1 MADKDKKRT
10 VVEQL
15 VELARKPGVIVTVL
29 AAVGLTGKDAVEQA
43 NTLLS
48 MDLPAWA
55 LLALVGGYIAA
66 RVIYNLLRLVYGMAK
81 DVSLMRQA
89 FEEFRDWT
97 REQLNDGGEKFNA
110 YGVLLDDHGQRLTL
124 IEDVFKAEIVAYREK
139 QKRETGKLEAK
150 K

>member
-1 MADKDKKRT
+1 MANNKKKRDL
-10 VVEQL
+10 VDQL

-29 AAVGLTGKDAVEQA
+29 AAVGLTGQDAVAQA
-43 NTLLS
+43 NALLS

-66 RVIYNLLRLVYGMAK
+66 RVIYNLLRRITGMAE
-81 DVSLMRQA
+81 DIACMRQA
-89 FEEFRDWT
+89 WEEFRDWT
-97 REQLNDGGEKFNA
+97 REQLADGGAKFDA
-110 YGVLLDDHGQRLTL
+110 HGVMLSEHNQRLTL

-139 QKRETGKLEAK
+139 QRRETGKLEAK

>member
-1 MADKDKKRT
+1 MANNKKKRDIA
-10 VVEQL
+10 EQL

-66 RVIYNLLRLVYGMAK
+66 RVIYNLLRRITGMAE
-81 DVSLMRQA
+81 DIACMRQA
-89 FEEFRDWT
+89 WEEFRDWT
-97 REQLNDGGEKFNA
+97 REQLADGGAKFDA
-110 YGVLLDDHGQRLTL
+110 HGVMLSEHNQRLTL

-139 QKRETGKLEAK
+139 RRRETGKLEAK

>member
-1 MADKDKKRT
+1 MANEKNKRGLP
-10 VVEQL
+10 EQL

-43 NTLLS
+43 NALLS
-48 MDLPAWA
+48 MDLPAWT

-81 DVSLMRQA
+81 DVALMRQA

-97 REQLNDGGEKFNA
+97 RGKFEDGGAKFDA
-110 YGVLLDDHGQRLTL
+110 HGVTLLEHSQRISL
-124 IEDVFKAEIVAYREK
+124 IESVFEAEILAYREK
-139 QKRETGKLEAK
+139 KKRETGKLK
-150 K
+150 P

>member
-1 MADKDKKRT
+1 MANNKKKRDIAD
-10 VVEQL
+10 QL

-43 NTLLS
+43 NVLLS
-48 MDLPAWA
+48 MDLPAWT

-66 RVIYNLLRLVYGMAK
+66 RVIYNLLRRITGMAE
-81 DVSLMRQA
+81 DIACMRQA
-89 FEEFRDWT
+89 WEEFRDWT
-97 REQLNDGGEKFNA
+97 REQLADGGAKFDA
-110 YGVLLDDHGQRLTL
+110 HGVLLDDHGARLTL

-139 QKRETGKLEAK
+139 QRRETGKLEAK